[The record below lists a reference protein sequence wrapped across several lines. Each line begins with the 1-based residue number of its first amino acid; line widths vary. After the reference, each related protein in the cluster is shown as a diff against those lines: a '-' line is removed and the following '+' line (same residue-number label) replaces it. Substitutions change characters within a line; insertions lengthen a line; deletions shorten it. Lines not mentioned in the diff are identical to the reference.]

1 MRKSSI
7 LATVVLFVATM
18 MLSGCI
24 FPYWGDEGRGRGGY
38 YEGGHEGGHGGR
50 H

>member
-1 MRKSSI
+1 
-7 LATVVLFVATM
+7 M